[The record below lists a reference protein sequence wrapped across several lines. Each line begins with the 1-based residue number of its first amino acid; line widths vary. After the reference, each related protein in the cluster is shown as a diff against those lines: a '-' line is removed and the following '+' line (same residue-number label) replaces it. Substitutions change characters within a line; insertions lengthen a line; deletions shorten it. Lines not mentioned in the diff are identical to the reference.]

1 MSKFV
6 EKVEKLKKSILN
18 RLEERDIVS
27 VDIASKGNIFVGL
40 LGFRQ
45 DDRKVVVIYV
55 RGQNI
60 KRRLYIN
67 LEEVDNYIRMFEF
80 LKKHKEELE
89 KIVGKPPRGG
99 SAPDID
105 EIEGSEEEKTE
116 EESEEES
123 RKTEEKKQKKKQK
136 EAKEEI
142 EEEDEL

>member
-1 MSKFV
+1 MSKFS
-6 EKVEKLKKSILN
+6 EKVERLKKSILG

-27 VDIASKGNIFVGL
+27 VDIASKGNVFVGL

-67 LEEVDNYIRMFEF
+67 LEEVENYIRMFEF

-105 EIEGSEEEKTE
+105 ELEKSEEEEETEEKPEKEQKKKKKEETE
-116 EESEEES
+116 EEM
-123 RKTEEKKQKKKQK
+123 
-136 EAKEEI
+136 
-142 EEEDEL
+142 EDEL

>member
-18 RLEERDIVS
+18 RLEEQDIVS
-27 VDIASKGNIFVGL
+27 VDIGSKGNVFIGL

-45 DDRKVVVIYV
+45 DDRKVVVIYI

-67 LEEVDNYIRMFEF
+67 LEEIDNYIKMFEF
-80 LKKHKEELE
+80 LKKYKEELE
-89 KIVGKPPRGG
+89 KIVGKPPR
-99 SAPDID
+99 SSTPDID
-105 EIEGSEEEKTE
+105 ELEETEKETTE
-116 EESEEES
+116 EE
-123 RKTEEKKQKKKQK
+123 RTEEKKSQKEQKKKK